1 MSQENIEGQ
10 GYGAEG
16 RRIHDDLRGII
27 GIVVEFDG
35 EQSRIDSCRYSTVN
49 EEDRSADGCE
59 HAGPEGIGDINHGQA
74 DGGQGG
80 HLEDADNP
88 DVLVEPMNLRLR

>member
-27 GIVVEFDG
+27 GIVVKFDG
-35 EQSRIDSCRYSTVN
+35 EQGRIDGCRDGAVD
-49 EEDRSADGCE
+49 EEDRSADGGE
-59 HAGPEGIGDINHGQA
+59 RAGPEGVGDIDHGQA
-74 DGGQGG
+74 DEGQGR

-88 DVLVEPMNLRLR
+88 DILVEPMDLRLR